1 MPNIVD
7 QSNCG
12 NCYLITAIDHL
23 SYVIQQSINSDVSAR
38 NLDMVYSSGCF
49 GNDQIETNNICRGG
63 WYGDV
68 WRKMRFQNWYFT
80 SGIGSRI
87 PIFIY
92 KNYLN
97 ILKTNA
103 PSACSETRSRFE
115 ELHREDDDN
124 EFMYLAPV
132 RSSIDYRPVDK
143 SNWKTKLNNNVILSV
158 AIYANSTQFQFYD
171 QGVITHEECSS
182 NGIPNHAVLIVGYVE
197 YADTNRNSYWIVR
210 NSYGS
215 AWGMNGYF
223 HLDIESNAC
232 NPQSAFEIQL
242 IDQVIDQ
249 NYFYHYRQSLQY
261 ALTISPPPSPPPPY
275 PPPLPPLPSPPPTP
289 PPPCS
294 PPALPPPPPAFPPTL
309 PPHLPPFDPPQ
320 LPPPSLPPMPPPS
333 PPPPSP
339 IPPLNT
345 LYSIPRLNATTKT
358 QRYTSPLNCID
369 DDITTFCH
377 SDDHL
382 LTGYWGSPG
391 PDEYASIELPDNS
404 HVAFVSIYN
413 DMRGPVYYD
422 RINPFQIWIGQ
433 YFGDTNASTATSCT
447 NTNITFEPY
456 PRNPYFIECAAV
468 GKYLTIFL
476 PGLARIVD
484 FNEVYAYSKNP
495 PPPTSPPSS

>member
-261 ALTISPPPSPPPPY
+261 ALTISHRLLLHHPIHHLY
-275 PPPLPPLPSPPPTP
+275 HRFHPL
-289 PPPCS
+289 
-294 PPALPPPPPAFPPTL
+294 
-309 PPHLPPFDPPQ
+309 HL
-320 LPPPSLPPMPPPS
+320 
-333 PPPPSP
+333 
-339 IPPLNT
+339 
-345 LYSIPRLNATTKT
+345 
-358 QRYTSPLNCID
+358 
-369 DDITTFCH
+369 H
-377 SDDHL
+377 HL
-382 LTGYWGSPG
+382 LHAHHQLFLLHHRHFLQLCLHTCR
-391 PDEYASIELPDNS
+391 L
-404 HVAFVSIYN
+404 
-413 DMRGPVYYD
+413 
-422 RINPFQIWIGQ
+422 
-433 YFGDTNASTATSCT
+433 STHL
-447 NTNITFEPY
+447 N
-456 PRNPYFIECAAV
+456 
-468 GKYLTIFL
+468 FL
-476 PGLARIVD
+476 HHHYHPCRHLLHLHLHL
-484 FNEVYAYSKNP
+484 FHP
-495 PPPTSPPSS
+495 